1 MIAPLFVNSMYSLLY
16 GTASPEALAKKAAAL
31 GYGALALT
39 DRNSVYG
46 LPAFIEACKQERLR
60 PILGTE
66 LVYRETRQENTK
78 EAAQEARKEYKQ
90 EVKKEIMQEGR
101 AIGRAILLAKD
112 KKGFSI
118 ISNLLTTRALNKEEP
133 FDAEAVLAAL
143 TQTAVDNLMRAPLR
157 NLTRRPQCDI
167 TWTLGGK
174 LEGLIIITDDAAL
187 LDELCAATA
196 QKENSEQDLAQRP
209 PPPDAPPPDVYGL
222 LSPFN
227 RPRWGALLKSGIPCV
242 ATAEVRFL
250 EPEDRQVQRVLRA
263 IDKKTTVEHIKESE
277 LGSPDAVLPSLDEFY
292 ALYKEVPE
300 AIRQN
305 EHIVEM
311 ASYSSLFDGFLFP
324 RYKADEPGGAA
335 ALLRSEVLKG
345 AVRRYGSPGLGS
357 LSSGSASLG
366 SPKSES
372 ASCGFPKSGSPDSN
386 SLDAAVLERID
397 YELGII
403 DQKGFADYFLTVRD
417 IARRASRTCG
427 RGSAA
432 ASIVSYCL
440 GITDVDPIRY
450 NLYFERFLNPERQD
464 PPDIDIDFAW
474 DERDAVLDSV
484 FESFGDDHVARVSNH
499 VCFQAR
505 AAIRETARAYGIPDE
520 EISAIERRLRI
531 ESSEKL
537 TQQDE
542 LWAKILDIAN
552 RLVGLPRNIGVHSGG
567 VIIVPDRLSDHVP
580 LEKSGGGIKV
590 TAWDKEGVEAA
601 GLVKIDLLGNRSLA
615 VVRDTLSNLRENG
628 IVIDELAWQPAD
640 DAETIAMLARG
651 DTMGVFYV
659 ESPAMRLLQQ
669 KTGCGDFEHLVIHS
683 SIIRPAANRYI
694 NEYIERLHG
703 KPWKPVHPLLAGLF
717 DESYGIPCYQEDV
730 SKAAIALAG
739 FSVGEADRIRK
750 ILTKKDAYHKLE
762 AYRPVFE
769 EGALA
774 KGVDSATIDA
784 VWDMMCSFT
793 GYSFVKA
800 HSASYAMLSFKSA
813 YLRCHYPAEF
823 MAAVISNRGGFYST
837 LAYVSECRRMGL
849 TVLAPDINASELRC
863 RGKGK
868 TVRMGLELIHSL
880 ASKTAEAIVN
890 ERNRGGAYRSIED
903 LCRRVAL
910 DRPDAEALVGAG
922 ALDSL
927 SLDSISPEHSR
938 AKKLMHLFIWVDRTT
953 NLNACGSRPVQEMPE
968 LFGEEAFD
976 IGHSKDSPDQKSH
989 VLDCRASCELPRE
1002 SSLHGSPRE
1011 LPREPLHEYSPES
1024 RPESRRESPKK
1035 ILESQMKYL
1044 GTTLDV
1050 HPLVLWPEARALP
1063 RLKAID
1069 IARYIGRR
1077 VTLLGWPITSK
1088 PVLTSL
1094 QEPMEFVS
1102 FEDETALYETVLF
1115 PTSFQR
1121 YHHLLYEERPL
1132 LIKGRVECDHGAVVL
1147 NVFEIAKIG

>member
-143 TQTAVDNLMRAPLR
+143 TQTAGDNLMRAPLR

-345 AVRRYGSPGLGS
+345 AVRRYGSPGLRS

-366 SPKSES
+366 SL
-372 ASCGFPKSGSPDSN
+372 KSGSPDSK
-386 SLDAAVLERID
+386 SLDAAVLARID

-717 DESYGIPCYQEDV
+717 DESYGILCYQEDV

-750 ILTKKDAYHKLE
+750 ILTKKEANRKLE
-762 AYRPVFE
+762 AYRPAFE
-769 EGALA
+769 EGARR
-774 KGVDSATIDA
+774 KGVDSATIDT
-784 VWDMMCSFT
+784 VWDMMRSFT

-813 YLRCHYPAEF
+813 YLRCHYQAEF
-823 MAAVISNRGGFYST
+823 MAAVLSNRGGFYST

-849 TVLAPDINASELRC
+849 SVLAPDINASELRC
-863 RGKGK
+863 RGKEK
-868 TVRMGLELIHSL
+868 TLRLGLELIRLL
-880 ASKTAEAIVN
+880 ASKTAEAIVS
-890 ERNRGGAYRSIED
+890 ERKRRGPYRSIED
-903 LCRRVAL
+903 LSRRVPL
-910 DRPDAEALVGAG
+910 DRTDAEALVGAG

-927 SLDSISPEHSR
+927 SPELTR
-938 AKKLMHLFIWVDRTT
+938 AKKLMYLFTQVEKCVQVVQKTDSFYTT
-953 NLNACGSRPVQEMPE
+953 WPSSKAPESQE
-968 LFGEEAFD
+968 LFGEEVFD
-976 IGHSKDSPDQKSH
+976 ISISQDSRDQNSH
-989 VLDCRASCELPRE
+989 ARSFCAPYE
-1002 SSLHGSPRE
+1002 ST
-1011 LPREPLHEYSPES
+1011 Y
-1024 RPESRRESPKK
+1024 ESPKR

-1044 GTTLDV
+1044 GTTLDI
-1050 HPLVLWPEARALP
+1050 HPLVLWPKAYSKPRVKGIDLP
-1063 RLKAID
+1063 HFV
-1069 IARYIGRR
+1069 GST
-1077 VTLLGWPITSK
+1077 VTLVGWPITAK
-1088 PVLTSL
+1088 PVLTCL
-1094 QEPMEFVS
+1094 EEPMEFVS

-1115 PTSFQR
+1115 PASFQR

-1147 NVFEIAKIG
+1147 NVFEITKIG

>member
-1 MIAPLFVNSMYSLLY
+1 MIAPLFVNSMYSMLY
-16 GTASPEALAKKAAAL
+16 GTASPEALVKKAVAL
-31 GYGALALT
+31 GYDALALT

-78 EAAQEARKEYKQ
+78 EAAQKARKQYKQ

-118 ISNLLTTRALNKEEP
+118 ISNLLTARALSSEGQ
-133 FDAEAVLAAL
+133 FDAAAVLALL
-143 TQTAVDNLMRAPLR
+143 TQTTGDNLMRAPLR
-157 NLTRRPQCDI
+157 NLTPRPQCDI
-167 TWTLGGK
+167 TWTLGGN

-187 LDELCAATA
+187 LDGLCAATA

-209 PPPDAPPPDVYGL
+209 PPPDVYGL

-263 IDKKTTVEHIKESE
+263 IDKKNTVEHIKESE

-717 DESYGIPCYQEDV
+717 DESYGILCYQEDV

-750 ILTKKDAYHKLE
+750 ILTKKEANRKLE
-762 AYRPVFE
+762 AYRPAFE
-769 EGALA
+769 EGARR
-774 KGVDSATIDA
+774 KGVDSATIDT
-784 VWDMMCSFT
+784 VWDMMRSFT

-813 YLRCHYPAEF
+813 YLRCHYKAEF
-823 MAAVISNRGGFYST
+823 MAAVLSNRGGFYST

-849 TVLAPDINASELRC
+849 SVLAPDVNASELRC
-863 RGKGK
+863 RGKEK
-868 TVRMGLELIHSL
+868 TLRLGLELIRLL
-880 ASKTAEAIVN
+880 ASKTAEAIVS
-890 ERNRGGAYRSIED
+890 ERKRRGPYRSIED
-903 LCRRVAL
+903 LSRRVPL
-910 DRPDAEALVGAG
+910 DRTDAEALVGAG

-927 SLDSISPEHSR
+927 SPELTR
-938 AKKLMHLFIWVDRTT
+938 AKKLMYLFTQVEKCAQVVQKTDSFYTT
-953 NLNACGSRPVQEMPE
+953 WPSSKALESQE
-968 LFGEEAFD
+968 LFGEEVFD
-976 IGHSKDSPDQKSH
+976 ISISQDSRDQNSH
-989 VLDCRASCELPRE
+989 ARSFCAPYE
-1002 SSLHGSPRE
+1002 ST
-1011 LPREPLHEYSPES
+1011 Y
-1024 RPESRRESPKK
+1024 ESPKR

-1044 GTTLDV
+1044 GTTLDI
-1050 HPLVLWPEARALP
+1050 HPLVLWPKAYSKPRVKGIDLP
-1063 RLKAID
+1063 HFV
-1069 IARYIGRR
+1069 GST
-1077 VTLLGWPITSK
+1077 VTLVGWPITAK
-1088 PVLTSL
+1088 PVLTCL
-1094 QEPMEFVS
+1094 EEPMEFVS

>member
-143 TQTAVDNLMRAPLR
+143 TQTAGDNLMRAPLR

-345 AVRRYGSPGLGS
+345 AVRRYGSPGLRS

-366 SPKSES
+366 SL
-372 ASCGFPKSGSPDSN
+372 KSGSPDSK

-717 DESYGIPCYQEDV
+717 DESYGILCYQEDV

-750 ILTKKDAYHKLE
+750 ILTKKEANRKLE
-762 AYRPVFE
+762 AYRPAFE
-769 EGALA
+769 EGARR
-774 KGVDSATIDA
+774 KGVDSATIDT
-784 VWDMMCSFT
+784 VWDMMRSFT

-813 YLRCHYPAEF
+813 YLRCHYQAEF
-823 MAAVISNRGGFYST
+823 MAAVLSNRGGFYST

-849 TVLAPDINASELRC
+849 SVLAPDINASELRC
-863 RGKGK
+863 RGKEK
-868 TVRMGLELIHSL
+868 TLRLGLELIRLL
-880 ASKTAEAIVN
+880 ASKTAEAIVS
-890 ERNRGGAYRSIED
+890 ERKRRGPYRSIED
-903 LCRRVAL
+903 LSRRVPL
-910 DRPDAEALVGAG
+910 DRTDAEALVGAG

-927 SLDSISPEHSR
+927 SPELTR
-938 AKKLMHLFIWVDRTT
+938 AKKLMYLFTQVEKCVQVVQKTDSFYTT
-953 NLNACGSRPVQEMPE
+953 WPSSKAPESQE
-968 LFGEEAFD
+968 LFGEEVFD
-976 IGHSKDSPDQKSH
+976 ISISQDSRDKNSH
-989 VLDCRASCELPRE
+989 ARSFCAPYE
-1002 SSLHGSPRE
+1002 ST
-1011 LPREPLHEYSPES
+1011 Y
-1024 RPESRRESPKK
+1024 ESPKR

-1044 GTTLDV
+1044 GTTLDI
-1050 HPLVLWPEARALP
+1050 HPLVLWPKAYSKPRVKGIDLP
-1063 RLKAID
+1063 HFV
-1069 IARYIGRR
+1069 GST
-1077 VTLLGWPITSK
+1077 VTLVGWPITAK
-1088 PVLTSL
+1088 PVLTCL
-1094 QEPMEFVS
+1094 EEPMEFVS

-1115 PTSFQR
+1115 PASFQR

-1147 NVFEIAKIG
+1147 NVFEITKIG

>member
-1 MIAPLFVNSMYSLLY
+1 MIAPLLVSSMYSLLY

-39 DRNSVYG
+39 DRNAVYG
-46 LPAFIEACKQERLR
+46 LPAFIEACKQEGIR

-66 LVYRETRQENTK
+66 LVYRETRQENK
-78 EAAQEARKEYKQ
+78 NEASQEARKECKQ
-90 EVKKEIMQEGR
+90 EVKKEIMQE
-101 AIGRAILLAKD
+101 GRAILLAKD

-118 ISNLLTTRALNKEEP
+118 ISNLLTARALNKEEP
-133 FDAEAVLAAL
+133 FDTEAILAAL
-143 TQTAVDNLMRAPLR
+143 TRTAEFDLATITERK
-157 NLTRRPQCDI
+157 LTP
-167 TWTLGGK
+167 TGWYELKSTAEHEF
-174 LEGLIIITDDAAL
+174 EGLIIITDDAML
-187 LDELCAATA
+187 LDGLCKATV
-196 QKENSEQDLAQRP
+196 QHENPEQALAQRQP
-209 PPPDAPPPDVYGL
+209 PLDAPPPDVYGL

-227 RPRWGALLKSGIPCV
+227 RPRWGPLLKSGIPCV

-250 EPEDRQVQRVLRA
+250 EPEDRQIQRVLRA
-263 IDKKTTVEHIKESE
+263 IDKKTTVEHIQDSE
-277 LGSPDAVLPSLDEFY
+277 LGSARAVFPSLNEFY
-292 ALYKEVPE
+292 ALYEEVPE

-305 EHIVEM
+305 ERIVEI

-324 RYKADEPGGAA
+324 RYETDELGGSSGF
-335 ALLRSEVLKG
+335 LRSEVLKG
-345 AVRRYGSPGLGS
+345 AVRRYGSPSPGL
-357 LSSGSASLG
+357 LSSEFPSCG
-366 SPKSES
+366 SPKS
-372 ASCGFPKSGSPDSN
+372 KSPDSK

-403 DQKGFADYFLTVRD
+403 DQKGFGDYFLTVRD

-440 GITDVDPIRY
+440 GITDVDPIRH
-450 NLYFERFLNPERQD
+450 NLYFERFLNPERRD

-474 DERDAVLDSV
+474 DERDSVLESV
-484 FESFGDDHVARVSNH
+484 FESFGEDHVARVSNH
-499 VCFQAR
+499 VCFQER
-505 AAIRETARAYGIPDE
+505 AAIRETARAYGIPDD

-537 TQQDE
+537 TQKDA
-542 LWAKILDIAN
+542 LWAEILDISS
-552 RLVGLPRNIGVHSGG
+552 RIVGLPRNLGVHSGG

-590 TAWDKEGVEAA
+590 TTWDKEGVEAA

-628 IVIDELAWQPAD
+628 IVIDELAWQPTD

-703 KPWKPVHPLLAGLF
+703 KPWKPVHPILAGLF
-717 DESYGIPCYQEDV
+717 DESYGILCYQEDV

-750 ILTKKDAYHKLE
+750 ILTKKEARRKLE
-762 AYRPVFE
+762 AYRPSFE
-769 EGALA
+769 EGARR
-774 KGVDSATIDA
+774 KGVDSATIDT

-813 YLRCHYPAEF
+813 YLRCHHPAEF
-823 MAAVISNRGGFYST
+823 MAAVLSNRGGFYST

-849 TVLAPDINASELRC
+849 TVLAPDVNASELRC

-868 TVRMGLELIHSL
+868 TVRLGLELIHLL
-880 ASKTAEAIVN
+880 ASKTAKAIVS
-890 ERNRGGAYRSIED
+890 ERKRRGPYRSIED
-903 LCRRVAL
+903 LSHRVPM
-910 DRPDAEALVGAG
+910 DRTDAEALVGAG

-927 SLDSISPEHSR
+927 SPELTR
-938 AKKLMHLFIWVDRTT
+938 AKKLMYLFTQIEKCIQVVQNT
-953 NLNACGSRPVQEMPE
+953 GSFYPTWPSSKAHESQE
-968 LFGEEAFD
+968 LFGEEVFD
-976 IGHSKDSPDQKSH
+976 ISVSQDSRDQKDPAQS
-989 VLDCRASCELPRE
+989 CRSSQDSFHE
-1002 SSLHGSPRE
+1002 STRE
-1011 LPREPLHEYSPES
+1011 LRREPLHEYSREL
-1024 RPESRRESPKK
+1024 RRESPKK

-1050 HPLVLWPEARALP
+1050 HPLVLWPKACALP

-1069 IARYIGRR
+1069 IARHIGHT
-1077 VTLLGWPITSK
+1077 VTLLGWPITAK

-1094 QEPMEFVS
+1094 EEPMEFVS

-1115 PTSFQR
+1115 PASFQR

>member
-1 MIAPLFVNSMYSLLY
+1 MIAPLFVSSMYSMLY
-16 GTASPEALAKKAAAL
+16 GTAPPEALAKKAAAL

-46 LPAFIEACKQERLR
+46 LPAFIEACRQEGIR

-78 EAAQEARKEYKQ
+78 EAA
-90 EVKKEIMQEGR
+90 QEGR

-118 ISNLLTTRALNKEEP
+118 ISNLLTTRALSKEEP
-133 FDAEAVLAAL
+133 FDTEAVFAALMRTSKRDL
-143 TQTAVDNLMRAPLR
+143 TQTVGRGLIP
-157 NLTRRPQCDI
+157 I
-167 TWTLGGK
+167 TKCGPGQITEGD
-174 LEGLIIITDDAAL
+174 LEGLIIITDDSVL
-187 LDELCAATA
+187 LDRLCRATV
-196 QKENSEQDLAQRP
+196 QEENLEQWRTRRLL
-209 PPPDAPPPDVYGL
+209 PPDAPPRDVYGL

-227 RPRWGALLKSGIPCV
+227 RPRWRALIRSGIPCV

-263 IDKKTTVEHIKESE
+263 IDKKTTIEQIEDSE
-277 LGSPDAVLPSLDEFY
+277 LCSAHAVFPSFNEFY
-292 ALYKEVPE
+292 AFYEDVPD

-305 EHIVEM
+305 EHIVEA

-324 RYKADEPGGAA
+324 HYETDEPGGSG

-345 AVRRYGSPGLGS
+345 AMLRYGLPSPGS
-357 LSSGSASLG
+357 LSSGSASCG
-366 SPKSES
+366 SPKS
-372 ASCGFPKSGSPDSN
+372 KSPDSK
-386 SLDAAVLERID
+386 SLDAVVLRRID

-403 DQKGFADYFLTVRD
+403 NQKGFADYFLTVRD
-417 IARRASRTCG
+417 IARQASRTCG

-450 NLYFERFLNPERQD
+450 NLYFERFLNPERKD

-484 FESFGDDHVARVSNH
+484 FEIFGQEHVARVSNH
-499 VCFQAR
+499 VCFQKR
-505 AAIRETARAYGIPDE
+505 AAIRETARAYGIPDH
-520 EISAIERRLRI
+520 EISAIEHSFRV

-537 TQQDE
+537 TQKDA
-542 LWAKILDIAN
+542 LWAEIFHIAD

-567 VIIVPDRLSDHVP
+567 VIIVPDRLSDYVP

-628 IVIDELAWQPAD
+628 IVIDELAWQPTD

-669 KTGCGDFEHLVIHS
+669 KTNCGDFEHLVIHS

-927 SLDSISPEHSR
+927 SPELTR
-938 AKKLMHLFIWVDRTT
+938 AKKLMYLFTQVEKCAQVAQKTDSFYTT
-953 NLNACGSRPVQEMPE
+953 WPSSKAPESQE
-968 LFGEEAFD
+968 LFGEEVFD
-976 IGHSKDSPDQKSH
+976 ISISQDSRDQNSH
-989 VLDCRASCELPRE
+989 ALDCRASCE
-1002 SSLHGSPRE
+1002 SPRDSPRD
-1011 LPREPLHEYSPES
+1011 LPH
-1024 RPESRRESPKK
+1024 ESPKR

-1050 HPLVLWPEARALP
+1050 HPLVLWPKAYSKPRVKGIDLP
-1063 RLKAID
+1063 HFV
-1069 IARYIGRR
+1069 GST
-1077 VTLLGWPITSK
+1077 VTLVGWPITAK
-1088 PVLTSL
+1088 PVLTCL
-1094 QEPMEFVS
+1094 EEPMEFVS

-1121 YHHLLYEERPL
+1121 YHHLLYEDRPL

>member
-1 MIAPLFVNSMYSLLY
+1 MIAPLFVSSMYSMLY
-16 GTASPEALAKKAAAL
+16 GTAPPEALAKKAAAL

-46 LPAFIEACKQERLR
+46 LPAFIEACRQEGIR

-66 LVYRETRQENTK
+66 LVYREIRRENTK
-78 EAAQEARKEYKQ
+78 EAAQEARKEYRQ
-90 EVKKEIMQEGR
+90 EGKKEIMQEGR

-118 ISNLLTTRALNKEEP
+118 ISNLLTTRALSKEEP
-133 FDAEAVLAAL
+133 FDTEAVFAALMRTSKRDL
-143 TQTAVDNLMRAPLR
+143 TQTAGRGLIP
-157 NLTRRPQCDI
+157 I
-167 TWTLGGK
+167 TKCGPGQITEGD
-174 LEGLIIITDDAAL
+174 LEGLIIITDDSVL
-187 LDELCAATA
+187 LDRLCRATV
-196 QKENSEQDLAQRP
+196 QEENLEQWRTQRLL
-209 PPPDAPPPDVYGL
+209 PPDAPPPDVYGL

-227 RPRWGALLKSGIPCV
+227 RPRWRALLRSGIPCV

-263 IDKKTTVEHIKESE
+263 IDKKTTVEQIEDSE
-277 LGSPDAVLPSLDEFY
+277 LCSAHAVFPSFNEFY
-292 ALYKEVPE
+292 AFYEDVPD

-305 EHIVEM
+305 EHIVEA

-324 RYKADEPGGAA
+324 HYETDEPGGSG

-345 AVRRYGSPGLGS
+345 AMLRYRLPSPGS
-357 LSSGSASLG
+357 LSSGSASCG
-366 SPKSES
+366 S
-372 ASCGFPKSGSPDSN
+372 PKSGSPKSKSPDSK
-386 SLDAAVLERID
+386 SLDAVVLRRID

-403 DQKGFADYFLTVRD
+403 NQKGFADYFLTVRD
-417 IARRASRTCG
+417 IARQASRTCG

-450 NLYFERFLNPERQD
+450 NLYFERFLNPERKD

-484 FESFGDDHVARVSNH
+484 FEIFGQEHVARVSNH
-499 VCFQAR
+499 VCFQKR
-505 AAIRETARAYGIPDE
+505 AAIRETARAYGIPDH
-520 EISAIERRLRI
+520 EISAIEHSFRV

-537 TQQDE
+537 TQKDA
-542 LWAKILDIAN
+542 LWAEILHIAD

-567 VIIVPDRLSDHVP
+567 VIIVPNRLSDYVP

-640 DAETIAMLARG
+640 DVETIAMLARG

-669 KTGCGDFEHLVIHS
+669 KTNCGDFEHLVIHS

-739 FSVGEADRIRK
+739 LSVGEADRIRK

-769 EGALA
+769 EGARA
-774 KGVDSATIDA
+774 KGVDSVTIDT

-903 LCRRVAL
+903 LCSRVAL
-910 DRPDAEALVGAG
+910 DRIDSEALVGAG

-927 SLDSISPEHSR
+927 SLDSISAEHSR